1 MFVLDRSGGP
11 FFLFLAFA
19 IAESKPKTIF
29 RPICRIEI
37 KRNMKFLTLDYIKQH
52 SRIDFDCEDELL
64 ELYGDSAE
72 ETLAGLLNRGKTVDE
87 MVESL
92 TEEYGDIP
100 ARCYHAALILTEQ
113 AYNHRGPV
121 SPTNMSIVPYG
132 FDYLVK
138 PLMKLTTAEE
148 GGA

>member
-1 MFVLDRSGGP
+1 
-11 FFLFLAFA
+11 
-19 IAESKPKTIF
+19 
-29 RPICRIEI
+29 
-37 KRNMKFLTLDYIKQH
+37 MKFLTLDYIKQH

-64 ELYGDSAE
+64 ELYGDAAE

-100 ARCYHAALILTEQ
+100 ASCYIAGLLLVEQ
-113 AYNHRGPV
+113 SYNHRGPV

-132 FDYLVK
+132 FDIIVK

>member
-1 MFVLDRSGGP
+1 
-11 FFLFLAFA
+11 
-19 IAESKPKTIF
+19 
-29 RPICRIEI
+29 
-37 KRNMKFLTLDYIKQH
+37 MKFLTIDYIKQH
-52 SRIDFDCEDELL
+52 SRIDFDCEDQLL

-87 MVESL
+87 MVASL
-92 TEEYGDIP
+92 VDEYGNIP

-113 AYNHRGPV
+113 AYNHRGPA

-132 FDYLVK
+132 FDLLVK

-148 GGA
+148 GGQNG